1 MRFNGRWL
9 LLLFFKGAAAAS
21 ASLPSPSL
29 VFIELLKT
37 PLGVPMA
44 AATVHP
50 QRSHFGWADGWTS
63 SHSFLQLQSPKT
75 AKNTIMTQTHE
86 KLSM

>member
-1 MRFNGRWL
+1 MGAGFCSYFLKVLQQQVPPSHL
-9 LLLFFKGAAAAS
+9 L
-21 ASLPSPSL
+21 PTSL
-29 VFIELLKT
+29 VFIELLKN

-75 AKNTIMTQTHE
+75 AKITIMTQTHE